1 MTLATTSLAIV
12 LLPRLSSSLGAQRSE
27 ASRSSDKEPN
37 SPVIVSDAASDHDS
51 SMEMPTS
58 LDMDSTQT
66 STMSESS
73 LLEASTSQPEE
84 QSSMSQTTVPQP
96 PDGETTQT
104 SQPTQRPALRQ
115 NAYNVPKRKKKLNK
129 SEEMVKTM
137 STLLVD
143 QLRDMNNAMQLQ
155 EEQRQERFIA
165 AEREMQQSF
174 LNQIASMQ
182 ERLSRESQNV
192 QMALIERLMGRP
204 QYQTPNRD
212 QYATGQSYYDPAATP
227 SNASPEFSI
236 YRTLP

>member
-1 MTLATTSLAIV
+1 MSYNVPKNMLTLFII
-12 LLPRLSSSLGAQRSE
+12 LLNLYPFFA
-27 ASRSSDKEPN
+27 
-37 SPVIVSDAASDHDS
+37 
-51 SMEMPTS
+51 PT
-58 LDMDSTQT
+58 
-66 STMSESS
+66 
-73 LLEASTSQPEE
+73 
-84 QSSMSQTTVPQP
+84 
-96 PDGETTQT
+96 
-104 SQPTQRPALRQ
+104 
-115 NAYNVPKRKKKLNK
+115 AYTVPKRKKKLNK

-182 ERLSRESQNV
+182 ERLTRESQNV

-236 YRTLP
+236 YRILP

>member
-1 MTLATTSLAIV
+1 
-12 LLPRLSSSLGAQRSE
+12 
-27 ASRSSDKEPN
+27 
-37 SPVIVSDAASDHDS
+37 
-51 SMEMPTS
+51 
-58 LDMDSTQT
+58 
-66 STMSESS
+66 
-73 LLEASTSQPEE
+73 
-84 QSSMSQTTVPQP
+84 MSQTTVPQP
-96 PDGETTQT
+96 PDGETPQT
-104 SQPTQRPALRQ
+104 SEPTQRPALRQ
-115 NAYNVPKRKKKLNK
+115 NAYTVPKRKKNLNK

-182 ERLSRESQNV
+182 ERISRESQNV